1 MTRETE
7 SLVERPDPKRR
18 VVYAVALGLLVV
30 LALVAVLTFHSAR
43 TTAQAQ
49 DKADQLIAAL
59 EDAGVRPPSQEQ
71 VVRVLGE
78 DGGAACEDPG
88 NALRK
93 ANLFAQ
99 LTNGASGPGTRPVLA
114 DTRAVRGELLIVSI
128 YCPEEL
134 QELEDAVSGLD
145 LRDLVAG

>member
-1 MTRETE
+1 MTEHGT
-7 SLVERPDPKRR
+7 ERPDPKRR
-18 VVYAVALGLLVV
+18 VVYGVALGLLVV
-30 LALVAVLTFHSAR
+30 LTVVALLTFQAAR
-43 TTAQAQ
+43 STAQAQ

-93 ANLFAQ
+93 ANLLAQ
-99 LTNGASGPGTRPVLA
+99 LTNGATGPGSRPVLA
-114 DTRAVRGELLIVSI
+114 DGRAVRGELLIVEI

-134 QELEDAVSGLD
+134 QDLQDAVSGLD
-145 LRDLVAG
+145 LRDVVQG